1 MQSKGIMEVKY
12 SEMYL
17 AIPRNKSMVGCFY
30 FCFHH
35 WFGSRKRTPLTA
47 IETDPNLPG
56 I

>member
-1 MQSKGIMEVKY
+1 MEVKY

-17 AIPRNKSMVGCFY
+17 AIPRNKSMVDCFY

-47 IETDPNLPG
+47 VETDPNLPG